1 MTERIKNKIFKKNY
15 IHKSYISN
23 GKTAIDYQ
31 KLHDIGSEISQ
42 MISKRKKEYYDQLSK
57 KLNDPLTSSKTYWSI
72 LKTFYSGTKIPL
84 IPPIIIDNKVIT
96 NFRGKANV
104 FNNFF
109 ASKCMSIVN
118 DSTLPFTIMYR
129 TENKLSTISFKDE
142 DVLKIIKSLNKNKA
156 DGHDDISIWLLQSC
170 GAEVVK
176 PLSLIFKNCIQY
188 GIFPNLWKKSN
199 IVPIHKKGD
208 KQCIV
213 NYHPVLLLPI
223 CGKIFERLIFNPVF
237 EFLEENKLLSPNQSG
252 FRPND
257 SCENLLLSI
266 VHSIYADFDQCPS
279 LKSRR
284 SKS

>member
-84 IPPIIIDNKVIT
+84 IPPIIIDNKVIR
-96 NFRGKANV
+96 NFREKANV
-104 FNNFF
+104 FNIFF
-109 ASKCMSIVN
+109 ALQCMAIVN
-118 DSTLPFTIMYR
+118 DSILPSTIIYR
-129 TENKLSTISFKDE
+129 TENRLSTISFKDE
-142 DVLKIIKSLNKNKA
+142 DVLKIIKSLNINKA
-156 DGHDDISIWLLQSC
+156 HGHDDISIRLLQIC

-199 IVPIHKKGD
+199 IVPIHKKG
-208 KQCIV
+208 
-213 NYHPVLLLPI
+213 H
-223 CGKIFERLIFNPVF
+223 
-237 EFLEENKLLSPNQSG
+237 
-252 FRPND
+252 
-257 SCENLLLSI
+257 
-266 VHSIYADFDQCPS
+266 
-279 LKSRR
+279 
-284 SKS
+284 

>member
-1 MTERIKNKIFKKNY
+1 
-15 IHKSYISN
+15 
-23 GKTAIDYQ
+23 
-31 KLHDIGSEISQ
+31 
-42 MISKRKKEYYDQLSK
+42 MISKRKKQYYDQLSK
-57 KLNDPLTSSKTYWSI
+57 KLNDPLTSSKTYRSI

-176 PLSLIFKNCIQY
+176 PLSLTFKNCIQF
-188 GIFPNLWKKSN
+188 GIFRNL
-199 IVPIHKKGD
+199 
-208 KQCIV
+208 
-213 NYHPVLLLPI
+213 
-223 CGKIFERLIFNPVF
+223 
-237 EFLEENKLLSPNQSG
+237 
-252 FRPND
+252 
-257 SCENLLLSI
+257 
-266 VHSIYADFDQCPS
+266 
-279 LKSRR
+279 
-284 SKS
+284 

>member
-1 MTERIKNKIFKKNY
+1 
-15 IHKSYISN
+15 
-23 GKTAIDYQ
+23 
-31 KLHDIGSEISQ
+31 

-57 KLNDPLTSSKTYWSI
+57 KLNDPLTSSKTYRSI

-84 IPPIIIDNKVIT
+84 IPPIIIDNKVIR
-96 NFRGKANV
+96 NFREKANV
-104 FNNFF
+104 FNIFF
-109 ASKCMSIVN
+109 ALQCMAIVN
-118 DSTLPFTIMYR
+118 DSILPSTIIYR
-129 TENKLSTISFKDE
+129 TENRLSTISFKDE
-142 DVLKIIKSLNKNKA
+142 DVLKIIKSLNINKA
-156 DGHDDISIWLLQSC
+156 HGHDDISIRLLQIC

-213 NYHPVLLLPI
+213 NCRPVSLLPI

-257 SCENLLLSI
+257 SCKNQLLSI
-266 VHSIYADFDQCPS
+266 VHSIYTDFDQSPS
-279 LKSRR
+279 LEGRGNFLDNPKAFDKVWHEGLLYKLETWNFRQFAQT
-284 SKS
+284 SKFPQ

>member
-1 MTERIKNKIFKKNY
+1 
-15 IHKSYISN
+15 
-23 GKTAIDYQ
+23 
-31 KLHDIGSEISQ
+31 

-96 NFRGKANV
+96 NFRENANV

-109 ASKCMSIVN
+109 ASQCISIVN
-118 DSTLPFTIMYR
+118 DSILPSTIMYR
-129 TENKLSTISFKDE
+129 TENGLLTISFKD
-142 DVLKIIKSLNKNKA
+142 DVAKIIKSLNINKA
-156 DGHDDISIWLLQSC
+156 HGHDDISIRLLQIC

-176 PLSLIFKNCIQY
+176 PLSLIFKKCIQY
-188 GIFPNLWKKSN
+188 GIFPNMCKKSN

-213 NYHPVLLLPI
+213 NCRPVSLLPI

-237 EFLEENKLLSPNQSG
+237 EFLEKNKVLSPNQNW
-252 FRPND
+252 F
-257 SCENLLLSI
+257 
-266 VHSIYADFDQCPS
+266 
-279 LKSRR
+279 
-284 SKS
+284 